1 VKNQRRKTPGS
12 RESIERAL
20 THHRERGGVVGFSAP
35 GVLHP
40 TKWVVTLNGLGPD
53 YFTDAEAKAV
63 CLGLA
68 AADRAAEAK
77 GKPH

>member
-20 THHRERGGVVGFSAP
+20 THHRDRGGVVAFSPP
-35 GVLHP
+35 GSLHP

-53 YFTDAEAKAV
+53 YFTDAEVKGV

-68 AADRAAEAK
+68 AADRAAQERQS
-77 GKPH
+77 